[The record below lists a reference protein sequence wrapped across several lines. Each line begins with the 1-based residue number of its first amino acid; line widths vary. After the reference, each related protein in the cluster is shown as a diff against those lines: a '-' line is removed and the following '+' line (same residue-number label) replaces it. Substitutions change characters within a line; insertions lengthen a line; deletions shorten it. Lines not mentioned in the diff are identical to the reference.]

1 MSQGQ
6 GTHCTRL
13 QAGRPQRP
21 PRHAHCAGGGVREVR
36 VLLHMCPSARGTPQP
51 PAALSPGT
59 TRGAQPWDR
68 CPLTVA
74 HLPAPLTGQSCLA
87 RYQWEEG

>member
-1 MSQGQ
+1 MP
-6 GTHCTRL
+6 TAL
-13 QAGRPQRP
+13 
-21 PRHAHCAGGGVREVR
+21 GGGGT
-36 VLLHMCPSARGTPQP
+36 RGEGAFAHVPVGTWH
-51 PAALSPGT
+51 PAA